1 MHTLAAL
8 ADPTRERILDELSRG
23 PRSANEIVAL
33 FDLKQPTISRH
44 LKVLREANLV
54 NVTPEGTARIYALNP
69 APLQELDRW
78 LSRYRHLWASRL
90 DRLEQF
96 MDEDRR

>member
-1 MHTLAAL
+1 MAAL

-23 PRSANEIVAL
+23 PRTANEIVAL

-44 LKVLREANLV
+44 LRVLRESNLV
-54 NVTPEGTARIYALNP
+54 TVRPEGTARIYALNP
-69 APLQELDRW
+69 APLEELDRW
-78 LSRYRHLWASRL
+78 LGRYRHLWASRL

-96 MDEDRR
+96 MDED